1 MAGQIAVVNHIRGL
15 DPARRNLD
23 FGPCE
28 GVLGPVDRALRH
40 GRRGGHGKHLGL
52 ELVGRRGLACCT
64 GIRNI
69 GNPGEGDPARLGGE
83 DLVRMRAVVIE
94 LGNRER
100 LHVVL
105 AHDRGRDRDIG
116 LVAQGDVEAIH
127 NVHPLPEQGRPAH
140 QTVRH
145 GLHGDDPALGG
156 GRQHR
161 HAPPR
166 EQRLTDTVEVGQV
179 GTRECL
185 AGLHR
190 LRAPVS
196 RRGDRAT
203 PRDLGTLDHIA
214 ERKARH
220 TGSQAVATGRAGEQD
235 GDLGH
240 GGNGSVLRLR
250 IAGCCGAAKGAGGVG
265 VGGGDQTTAIDP
277 RTAQRGAAD
286 SGVLRGGGAKARGN
300 ARSGDGDLGRGGVA
314 AAATVDRDRTD
325 APGRQHRR
333 GRGGDTHAARRADD
347 YHRSRGVTQ
356 PAAAHGDARDV
367 PPRQRGKAAC
377 TPRIEQVG
385 GSPLDLIL
393 RRRR

>member
-23 FGPCE
+23 FGTGE

-40 GRRGGHGKHLGL
+40 GRRGGHRKHLGL

-69 GNPGEGDPARLGGE
+69 GNPGDGDPARLGGE
-83 DLVRMRAVVIE
+83 DLVRMRAVVVE
-94 LGNRER
+94 LRNRER
-100 LHVVL
+100 MIRS
-105 AHDRGRDRDIG
+105 ARDRHIG

-127 NVHPLPEQGRPAH
+127 NVHPLPEQGRTADE
-140 QTVRH
+140 TIRH
-145 GLHGDDPALGG
+145 GFHGDDPALGG

-166 EQRLTDTVEVGQV
+166 EQRLTGTVEVGQV
-179 GTRECL
+179 GTREGFS
-185 AGLHR
+185 GLHR

-250 IAGCCGAAKGAGGVG
+250 IAGCCCAAKGAGGVG
-265 VGGGDQTTAIDP
+265 VGGRDQTTAIDP

-314 AAATVDRDRTD
+314 AAATVDRDRAD
-325 APGRQHRR
+325 APSRQHRR

-347 YHRSRGVTQ
+347 HHRGRGVTQ
-356 PAAAHGDARDV
+356 PAAAQGDAGDRAA
-367 PPRQRGKAAC
+367 RNRGKAAG
-377 TPRIEQVG
+377 PSRIE
-385 GSPLDLIL
+385 
-393 RRRR
+393 